1 MCNKDLEGGTVGT
14 LYALQ
19 SREPTRA
26 AFMFSLEFRAHFPLT
41 IQQTE
46 EADRIFTG
54 VNLWGGE
61 KNDRKKKDDN
71 DVSACVNSV
80 EFGSLYEELFC
91 SCEWAFT
98 CPHHRQ

>member
-26 AFMFSLEFRAHFPLT
+26 AFMFSLEFRANFPLT

-54 VNLWGGE
+54 VNL
-61 KNDRKKKDDN
+61 
-71 DVSACVNSV
+71 
-80 EFGSLYEELFC
+80 
-91 SCEWAFT
+91 
-98 CPHHRQ
+98 

>member
-26 AFMFSLEFRAHFPLT
+26 AFMFSLEFRANFPLA

-61 KNDRKKKDDN
+61 KKWQEK
-71 DVSACVNSV
+71 
-80 EFGSLYEELFC
+80 EG
-91 SCEWAFT
+91 W
-98 CPHHRQ
+98 

>member
-54 VNLWGGE
+54 VNL
-61 KNDRKKKDDN
+61 
-71 DVSACVNSV
+71 
-80 EFGSLYEELFC
+80 
-91 SCEWAFT
+91 
-98 CPHHRQ
+98 